1 MEFNGVMK
9 RVPLPLKTL
18 KAVGA
23 LIGVAILLLAVGALF
38 IWVSGGSAQP
48 SAGISAP
55 GLQVSGSARLFHI
68 DKARSQ
74 VRFVITETLLGQ
86 PKTVIGS
93 TNEVAGGIAV
103 DFDNP
108 ANSQIGTVRIN
119 VRTLQTDNEIRN
131 RTLRGQILQANR
143 PEFEFATFVPRRI
156 VGLPDSLVEGQPLTL
171 QIVGDL
177 TVHGATRSVTFDATV
192 TPVNRNRIE
201 GRARATV
208 QYQAFHITVPDAPGV
223 ANVAQTVVLEIDLV
237 AVADTAHESG

>member
-9 RVPLPLKTL
+9 RVPLPPKTL
-18 KAVGA
+18 KIVAA
-23 LIGVAILLLAVGALF
+23 LVGVAILLLAVGALF
-38 IWVSGGSAQP
+38 IWVSGDSVQP

-68 DKARSQ
+68 EQAGSQ
-74 VRFVITETLLGQ
+74 VRFFITETLLGQ

-93 TNEVAGGIAV
+93 TNEVAGDIAV

-108 ANSQIGTVRIN
+108 LNSRIGTVRIN

-143 PEFEFATFVPRRI
+143 PEFEFATFVPKQI
-156 VGLPDSLVEGQPLTL
+156 VGLPTRFLEGKPLSL

-201 GRARATV
+201 GQARATV
-208 QYQAFHITVPDAPGV
+208 QYKDFHITIPDAPGV
-223 ANVAQTVVLEIDLV
+223 ANVTQNVVLEIDLV